1 MENYQ
6 LVPCISAAEVEKQ
19 VDRLATEINR
29 DYAGKELVLIGI
41 LKGSFVFLADLMRRL
56 TVPLRVDFIRLSSYG
71 SKADTSGEVQIT
83 KDIELPIRDQ
93 EVLVVEDIVDTGL
106 SMTRLLDYL
115 RSYQPASLKV
125 CALIDKYERRQVE
138 FQADY
143 VGIRLEKGFVVGYG
157 LDFSEKHR
165 HLPGICIVQFTQE

>member
-6 LVPCISAAEVEKQ
+6 LVPCISAAEVENQ

-29 DYAGKELVLIGI
+29 DYAGKDLVLIGV

-71 SKADTSGEVQIT
+71 SKAEPSGEVRIT

-93 EVLVVEDIVDTGL
+93 QVLVVEDIVDTGL

-115 RSYQPASLKV
+115 GSYQPASLKV
-125 CALIDKYERRQVE
+125 CALIDKVERRQVE

-143 VGIRLEKGFVVGYG
+143 VGIRLDKGFVVGYG

-165 HLPGICIVQFTQE
+165 HLPGICEVQFTQE